1 MCHQMR
7 NRLRFAMHEKGK
19 RRRARASKSKKE
31 REREHNENGLV
42 PHTKSEKKSR
52 GK

>member
-7 NRLRFAMHEKGK
+7 NRLRFAMHEKEK
-19 RRRARASKSKKE
+19 DAEAERAK
-31 REREHNENGLV
+31 EREHNENGLV